1 MPLRSVAFLLYFL
14 GSSAGALAIP
24 MLGVVCY
31 LVLYHV
37 YPQTTWWG
45 TPLGF
50 LGIRYSFV
58 CGCCLLIGTTLNLNR
73 QPLGRT
79 LVHPLEWAVLG
90 LLLIFI
96 LSTMTGTPWDYQTER
111 VLDKMA
117 KVFLFTFM
125 LTHVVTTRHRLWVFA
140 LTLTLMAL
148 YLGHEAKIA
157 PIGSFIR
164 NRLDGIGGPDF
175 RESSS
180 LAVHLFALLPFVV
193 VVLRQ
198 PGLKWRILAFLAACY
213 SVNAILLCQTRSAF
227 VGGIAAGILA
237 LWYVPQRHRR
247 WVVVMLILATIG
259 GVILSDAAFRDRMFT
274 IVSSA
279 EERDT
284 SSQRRVEIWTAAWEM
299 VKQNPWGV
307 GVGHFMQEIGEY
319 SDNPDLAYRDAHN
332 SYVLCIGELGFVG
345 LFAFLGILGLAWGT
359 LSRAN
364 RRAKR
369 YLSDPDLFELIVF
382 ANRLALA
389 VFMISSLFVS
399 RLYTEGF
406 WWLIMLPVCVSRA
419 VENEIRVE
427 ARENAVLTAQ
437 LNELHQQGDLPEM
450 VLQS

>member
-1 MPLRSVAFLLYFL
+1 MPLRSIAFLFYFL
-14 GSSAGALAIP
+14 GSSTGALAVP

-45 TPLGF
+45 APLEF

-58 CGCCLLIGTTLNLNR
+58 CGCCLLIGTTLTLNR

-79 LVHPLEWAVLG
+79 LVHPLEWA
-90 LLLIFI
+90 LIGMLMIFV
-96 LSTMTGTPWDYQTER
+96 LSTMTGMPWDYQTAR

-125 LTHVVTTRHRLWVFA
+125 MTHVVTTRHRLWIFVV
-140 LTLTLMAL
+140 TLTVMSL

-157 PIGSFIR
+157 PMGSFIA

-180 LAVHLFALLPFVV
+180 LAVHLFAMLPFVA

-198 PGLKWRILAFLAACY
+198 PAIKWRVLAFFAACY
-213 SVNAILLCQTRSAF
+213 SINAILLCQTRSAF
-227 VGGIAAGILA
+227 VGGIAAGVLA
-237 LWYVPQRHRR
+237 LWYVPRRHRR
-247 WVVVMLILATIG
+247 WVVVILILATIG
-259 GVILSDAAFRDRMFT
+259 GVILSDAAFRDRMST
-274 IVSSA
+274 IVSSP

-284 SSQRRVEIWTAAWEM
+284 SSQSRIEIWTAAWAM

-307 GVGHFMQEIGEY
+307 GIGHFMQEIGEY
-319 SDNPDLAYRDAHN
+319 ADNPSLIYRDAHN
-332 SYVLCIGELGFVG
+332 SYVLCAGELGLIG
-345 LFAFLGILGLAWGT
+345 LFAFLGILGLAWKT
-359 LSRAN
+359 LSRAD
-364 RRAKR
+364 RMAKR
-369 YLSDPDLFELIVF
+369 NLSNPDLFELIIF

-389 VFMISSLFVS
+389 VFIISSLFVS

-406 WWLIMLPVCVSRA
+406 WWLIMLPVCISRA
-419 VENEIRVE
+419 VENEIRIE
-427 ARENAVLTAQ
+427 AKENAAIAQ
-437 LNELHQQGDLPEM
+437 QINELHDAGELPELA
-450 VLQS
+450 LQS